1 MESAMQISD
10 LSLILG
16 KLSTSLNSSVSG
28 PNGRLPAGKSRL
40 TNPVVSATKTYRS
53 TLISRA
59 PELPSSTIVARRV
72 ISDPGRKLSEQDR
85 FKMVQSTPLKR
96 VEPAAT
102 TTPLHQTPAKMN
114 MERMSS
120 VPNIPTS
127 SSAKTKSIVKGNPK
141 LKVFIAPTPT
151 SQFKRR
157 LEGEDWS
164 TVG

>member
-28 PNGRLPAGKSRL
+28 PKGRLPAGKSRL

-102 TTPLHQTPAKMN
+102 TTP
-114 MERMSS
+114 
-120 VPNIPTS
+120 
-127 SSAKTKSIVKGNPK
+127 
-141 LKVFIAPTPT
+141 
-151 SQFKRR
+151 
-157 LEGEDWS
+157 
-164 TVG
+164 